1 MMTLLKTIPLALS
14 LLLVLPSRIVAQDP
28 YPYLDEIKKELDLIT
43 DYQAD
48 MEIEVDVD
56 FIRMPVK
63 NARVYFKQPDKIRYK
78 SDEFI
83 MLPRMGPDF
92 SINKL
97 MKTPYTA
104 IFNGFDQE
112 VAHCMIVQ
120 VLPQLKNPDLILAT
134 LWIDTLSLQT
144 IRMEMFTRKQ
154 GNFVV
159 DLTYGTERVL
169 PQQLIITFEIDQMN
183 VPLNLMGDMIDIDKE
198 MMKKSEATIGKVY
211 IRFSNYIVNRGIE
224 DSYFDKEALD

>member
-14 LLLVLPSRIVAQDP
+14 LLLILPGGIFAQDP
-28 YPYLDEIKKELDLIT
+28 YKYLDEIRNELDRIT

-48 MEIEVDVD
+48 MEVEVDVD

-97 MKTPYTA
+97 MNAPYTA
-104 IFNGFDQE
+104 IFNGFDQDS
-112 VAHCMIVQ
+112 AHSMIVQ
-120 VLPQLKNPDLILAT
+120 VLPQVKHPDLILAT
-134 LWIDTLSLQT
+134 LWIDTLSVQ
-144 IRMEMFTRKQ
+144 IVRMEMFTRKQ
-154 GNFVV
+154 GNFMV
-159 DLTYGTERVL
+159 DLTYGNERLL
-169 PQQLIITFEIDQMN
+169 PQQLVITFEIDQMN
-183 VPLNLMGDMIDIDKE
+183 VPLNLMGDMIEIDKE
-198 MMKKSEATIGKVY
+198 MMKKSESTIGKVY
-211 IRFSNYIVNRGIE
+211 IRFSNYLVNRGIN
-224 DSYFDKEALD
+224 DSYFSEEDPE